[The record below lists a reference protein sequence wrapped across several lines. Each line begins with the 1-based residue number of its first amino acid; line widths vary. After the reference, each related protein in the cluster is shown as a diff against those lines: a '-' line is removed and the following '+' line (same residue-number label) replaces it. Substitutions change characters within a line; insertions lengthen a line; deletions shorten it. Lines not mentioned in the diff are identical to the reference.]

1 MNQQLNI
8 NPSPENK
15 TVEVVQR
22 KGLDERPELDLIIEG
37 SINTPAIIYSAWKKD
52 IDELKPVA
60 RVDSNSVKLAWDLHS
75 PTMKRVGGSIKT
87 SALLDKLGIDTET
100 GMSKKALPKSEF
112 IAFIKRFRAYFQSE
126 DEYKKVID
134 SLSVVESKT
143 IVKTR
148 EEQGKSGSFNN
159 QYQRDVKSDT
169 KLPEF
174 TLNIP
179 LIVGGDSVPLSLAVE
194 LSSTTDSGAY
204 LSLDAQF
211 LPREFEAHCRNLIAD
226 AVKIFQENNVPVI
239 YT

>member
-1 MNQQLNI
+1 MNQHLNI

-22 KGLDERPELDLIIEG
+22 KGLDEQREQDIAIVG
-37 SINTPAIIYSAWKKD
+37 SISAPETIYLAWKDD
-52 IDELKPVA
+52 IDKLKPVL
-60 RVDSNSVKLAWDLHS
+60 SVNQATIKLDWDLSS
-75 PTMKRVGGSIKT
+75 PIDKSILGEIKQH
-87 SALLDKLGIDTET
+87 ALIGKLGIDPET

-126 DEYKKVID
+126 DEYRKVID
-134 SLSVVESKT
+134 SLNVVESKT

-148 EEQGKSGSFNN
+148 EEQGKAGSFNN
-159 QYQRDVKSDT
+159 QFQRDVKSDT

-179 LIVGGDSVPLSLAVE
+179 LIVGGDPVPLSLVVE

-226 AVKIFQENNVPVI
+226 AVKVFQENNVPVI

>member
-1 MNQQLNI
+1 MNQHLNI

-22 KGLDERPELDLIIEG
+22 KGLDERPERDLDISG

-52 IDELKPVA
+52 IDTLKPVVKVLSY
-60 RVDSNSVKLAWDLHS
+60 RVVLMWDLHS
-75 PTMKRVGGSIKT
+75 PTTKTVAGGIVLSEVFIR
-87 SALLDKLGIDTET
+87 LGIDHET

-126 DEYKKVID
+126 DEYRKVID
-134 SLSVVESKT
+134 SLNVVESKT

-148 EEQGKSGSFNN
+148 EEQGKAGSFNN
-159 QYQRDVKSDT
+159 QFQRDVKSDT

-174 TLNIP
+174 TLNMP
-179 LIVGGDSVPLSLAVE
+179 LIVGGDPVPLSLVVE

-211 LPREFEAHCRNLIAD
+211 LPRELETHCRNLIAD
-226 AVKIFQENNVPVI
+226 AVKVFQENNVPVI